1 MSRSAR
7 SQHGNASWREG
18 QRGAHGRSG
27 RRSRGHRVHSRRARS
42 RGYENRCRSSRRRGG
57 GRGRGARCR
66 RQSGRSTLL
75 RGRGGS
81 CQITGSG
88 EADGAEGCSGAPP
101 TSRGRGVVGGA
112 KRHKEIERIGG
123 CGRGGGCPGSPE
135 QQRRGLGSGRTM
147 RSARRRRIERS
158 DSTSMSGPRGS
169 AALTSGRRR
178 RRRSRSLNRRRS
190 VARADQF

>member
-1 MSRSAR
+1 MHQMMAWKIP
-7 SQHGNASWREG
+7 WREG

-27 RRSRGHRVHSRRARS
+27 RRSRGRRVHSRRARS

-66 RQSGRSTLL
+66 RQSGRSALL
-75 RGRGGS
+75 RGHGGP

-88 EADGAEGCSGAPP
+88 EADAGSGAARARKAVPAP
-101 TSRGRGVVGGA
+101 SQPRAGGGERGRGIVGVA

-147 RSARRRRIERS
+147 RSARRRGIERS
-158 DSTSMSGPRGS
+158 GSTSGP
-169 AALTSGRRR
+169 
-178 RRRSRSLNRRRS
+178 RRS
-190 VARADQF
+190 VASARKTG